1 MQDNDTTKGKQGTI
15 DNRRLIESWK
25 KEGKSN
31 REMASLLG
39 KVPQTSHKE
48 IKRATVLQCL
58 GQGRLQKD
66 WQIFNKIATFF
77 PILPGYFLSLCYN
90 R

>member
-1 MQDNDTTKGKQGTI
+1 MQNNDTTKGKQGTI

-39 KVPQTSHKE
+39 KTPQTIHKE

-58 GQGRLQKD
+58 GKGGFK
-66 WQIFNKIATFF
+66 KIGKFS
-77 PILPGYFLSLCYN
+77 IK
-90 R
+90 